1 MKGYEEE
8 IIYSAESP
16 FSIQFSEHP
25 EQMNAHWHP
34 QIELMFFYE
43 TDGCEYICRDK
54 RLSVRKNDLIIA
66 NSAEVHECRDF
77 ASSSVCCIVAETA
90 MLSEFAGLKFEN
102 LVRGDEAITDI
113 FKRLKGY
120 RKSPAFKLA
129 AKGCIYE
136 IFSVLAEKHS
146 DFQKTAPLKQNTDA
160 MRKTVTDILIYI
172 QENLSE
178 VLRAEVLAE
187 RAHMSVGRFQHIFK
201 EVAGVSP
208 AEYTEKM
215 RIARAKELLT
225 GGSCDISE
233 IAFKCGFSEH
243 SYFSKRFKKYTG
255 VTPTAYKTAEREKLT
270 VDKHI
275 LYDTI

>member
-1 MKGYEEE
+1 MRACY
-8 IIYSAESP
+8 P
-16 FSIQFSEHP
+16 FRCEH
-25 EQMNAHWHP
+25 A
-34 QIELMFFYE
+34 
-43 TDGCEYICRDK
+43 
-54 RLSVRKNDLIIA
+54 
-66 NSAEVHECRDF
+66 
-77 ASSSVCCIVAETA
+77 
-90 MLSEFAGLKFEN
+90 
-102 LVRGDEAITDI
+102 
-113 FKRLKGY
+113 
-120 RKSPAFKLA
+120 
-129 AKGCIYE
+129 
-136 IFSVLAEKHS
+136 
-146 DFQKTAPLKQNTDA
+146 
-160 MRKTVTDILIYI
+160 
-172 QENLSE
+172 

-225 GGSCDISE
+225 DGSCDISE

>member
-1 MKGYEEE
+1 MRACY
-8 IIYSAESP
+8 P
-16 FSIQFSEHP
+16 FRCEH
-25 EQMNAHWHP
+25 A
-34 QIELMFFYE
+34 
-43 TDGCEYICRDK
+43 
-54 RLSVRKNDLIIA
+54 
-66 NSAEVHECRDF
+66 
-77 ASSSVCCIVAETA
+77 
-90 MLSEFAGLKFEN
+90 
-102 LVRGDEAITDI
+102 
-113 FKRLKGY
+113 
-120 RKSPAFKLA
+120 
-129 AKGCIYE
+129 
-136 IFSVLAEKHS
+136 
-146 DFQKTAPLKQNTDA
+146 
-160 MRKTVTDILIYI
+160 
-172 QENLSE
+172 